1 MIQKI
6 DSNNVLII
14 QKPMKRITFTEK
26 PQKRQMSQNPNQER
40 KLLNISQDRQANYD
54 SKKSGDDKEDEVS
67 SKESTNS

>member
-40 KLLNISQDRQANYD
+40 KLLNISQDRQVNYD
-54 SKKSGDDKEDEVS
+54 SKKSGDDREDEVS